1 MSRTLLRQSDASP
14 SRQWMRWGRNLLW
27 VVIVTVMIWVY
38 ADMEFTRERQFA
50 VTVRL
55 LTDDPDL
62 TLLSDREVEIA
73 FAVEGSMSSLETFD
87 RRPKVIEYDVSR
99 YGAGDAPTPVPTREI
114 LLASA
119 GITQAGLTLVS
130 TRPST
135 INVRLDVIRTETLD
149 VRFDYTGATLAG
161 PPVISP
167 SEVPVRVAESR
178 WRDILD
184 GDPSPTIATETVN
197 LRNVPDTS
205 KPITAEL
212 NPVVEGVRVEP
223 AVETVS
229 VRVEVAELTA
239 TRTIPVTVRVL
250 APSAWASDGTW
261 REFTLERKDPLEW
274 RKQLLI
280 SGPRQEVE
288 RLEPEQVE
296 AYVELTENDKSRTTS
311 WWEGEVKVR
320 FPVDRSIELAGE
332 APTVEYRLVRREAT
346 TP

>member
-1 MSRTLLRQSDASP
+1 MSKRFLRQFDASQP
-14 SRQWMRWGRNLLW
+14 RRWMRWGRNLLW

-38 ADMEFTRERQFA
+38 ADMEFTRERQFT

-55 LTDDPDL
+55 LTEDPDL
-62 TLLSDREVEIA
+62 TLLSDREVELT
-73 FAVEGSMSSLETFD
+73 FTVEGSMSSLESFD
-87 RRPKVIEYDVSR
+87 RRPKMIEYDVSR
-99 YGAGDAPTPVPTREI
+99 YGAGDGPTPVPTREV
-114 LLASA
+114 LLASG

-130 TRPST
+130 SRPST
-135 INVRLDVIRTETLD
+135 INVHLDVIRTETLD

-167 SEVPVRVAESR
+167 SEVRVRVAESR
-178 WRDILD
+178 WREILSR
-184 GDPSPTIATETVN
+184 DPSPAIATETVN

-239 TRTIPVTVRVL
+239 TKTIPVTVRVL
-250 APSAWASDGTW
+250 SPSAWASDGTW

-274 RKQLLI
+274 RKQMLI
-280 SGPRQEVE
+280 SGPREEVE
-288 RLEPEQVE
+288 RLRPEQVE

-311 WWEGEVKVR
+311 WWRGDVKVR
-320 FPVDRSIELAGE
+320 FPPDSKLELAGQT
-332 APTVEYRLVRREAT
+332 PTVEYRLVRREAT